1 MGKKGKRSRRR
12 GEKGRVMLP
21 PGTRPYTGYLP
32 SNVTAD
38 DLDDD
43 TAKPRAPLLAPE
55 LHYHEKHGIP
65 YDDPVDRRAVEE
77 EWYTLSSADRK
88 AAFRRAEIK
97 QATYDNVVD
106 FCSLSGMGLTAEN
119 FVDSC
124 ETPPVVQHIL
134 GLIKHGVDTGGDK
147 NALEYLVTKQEELNK
162 ASSRGVRRWSLRMIR
177 ARACGDKRAAKKAEK
192 WSYKPVREEDFNEE
206 QDNMR
211 FNNGR
216 VIADDDW
223 NSITK
228 RLMNLMGPDDK
239 ARSEYLTLVL
249 MRRVECE
256 GLSGALRAAKKWIRV
271 RPYWRRIRRRICQC
285 CYKQAD
291 LSEPRYLVCSGC
303 GEVRYCSEACQR
315 AHWAKHQEECPAGQP
330 GWNAAEDD
338 EALARRLQREW
349 EEEDNRPRR
358 VDSL

>member
-12 GEKGRVMLP
+12 GEKGRVVLP

-55 LHYHEKHGIP
+55 LHYHEKRGIP
-65 YDDPVDRRAVEE
+65 YDVIVDRRAVEE

-106 FCSLSGMGLTAEN
+106 FCSLSGMDLTGEN

-124 ETPPVVQHIL
+124 ECPPVVQHIL
-134 GLIKHGVDTGGDK
+134 GVIKHGVDTVGDK

-162 ASSRGVRRWSLRMIR
+162 ASGTPATRWSLRMIR

-216 VIADDDW
+216 VIADDEW
-223 NSITK
+223 NSITI

-271 RPYWRRIRRRICQC
+271 RPYWRRIRRRICHC

-291 LSEPRYLVCSGC
+291 LSEPRHLICSGC
-303 GEVRYCSEACQR
+303 GEARYCSEACQR
-315 AHWAKHQEECPAGQP
+315 ADWARHQKECPAGRP
-330 GWNAAEDD
+330 G
-338 EALARRLQREW
+338 
-349 EEEDNRPRR
+349 
-358 VDSL
+358 